1 MDPVLKEES
10 KVDYHNYHSISLLS
24 NVGKMLKKP
33 MYKNVYKFRIKD
45 KFIYDLQ
52 FGFRQNISIVHALTL
67 IRLSFFDSSF
77 FPGGGKFDPLSYLKK
92 N

>member
-1 MDPVLKEES
+1 MDPVLKEDS

-24 NVGKMLKKP
+24 NVGKMLEKP
-33 MYKNVYKFRIKD
+33 MYEKVYKFWIKD
-45 KFIYDLQ
+45 KFIYGLQ

-67 IRLSFFDSSF
+67 IRLGFLIVVFFL
-77 FPGGGKFDPLSYLKK
+77 GEVNFDPLSYLKK